1 MANNRIV
8 SIGLLVF
15 CGFFYYQTTLFQ
27 SKDLT
32 GLTAAFF
39 PRVILSIIAILSV
52 VMLIKSFFIPQKQI
66 EAQNNKESNVQEKR
80 GWIVWI
86 LFALFGVYVFLIQI
100 IGFITSSFL
109 FMSVVYLLIVKGK
122 KPLKKHLVAIG
133 GLLVVAVGI
142 SLFFQN
148 VLQVFLPRG
157 VFF

>member
-8 SIGLLVF
+8 SIGLLLF

-27 SKDLT
+27 AKNLT

-52 VMLIKSFFIPQKQI
+52 VMLIKSFFIPQKRL
-66 EAQNNKESNVQEKR
+66 EAQKNKVQEKR

-100 IGFITSSFL
+100 IGFISSSFL
-109 FMSVVYLLIVKGK
+109 FMSVVYLLIVKEK

-133 GLLVVAVGI
+133 GLLVVSVGI
-142 SLFFQN
+142 SLFFQS

-157 VFF
+157 IFF

>member
-27 SKDLT
+27 TKDLT
-32 GLTAAFF
+32 GITAAFF

-52 VMLIKSFFIPQKQI
+52 VMLIKSFFVPQKI
-66 EAQNNKESNVQEKR
+66 VEAQKESEVQEKR

-86 LFALFGVYVFLIQI
+86 LFALFGVYVILIQV

-109 FMSVVYLLIVKGK
+109 FMSVVYLLIVREKR
-122 KPLKKHLVAIG
+122 PLKQHLVAIG
-133 GLLVVAVGI
+133 GLLVVSVGI
-142 SLFFQN
+142 SMFFQT